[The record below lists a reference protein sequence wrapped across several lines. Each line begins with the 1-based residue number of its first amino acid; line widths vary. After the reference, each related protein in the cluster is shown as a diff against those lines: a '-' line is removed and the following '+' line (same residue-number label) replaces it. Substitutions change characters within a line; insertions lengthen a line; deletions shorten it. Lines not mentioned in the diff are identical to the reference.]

1 MMNIHEKILGGTLK
15 KTLAAPRNHG
25 RYHVSFHG
33 RKGTLKPPGT
43 GKERRLGIEP
53 DGNFRRLAQNQRIG
67 KFGVV
72 AVHKNVHRRTHG
84 IQDYWAIYRIGGTE
98 PATCGF
104 EEIKVPMFLVP
115 NPSWFFKYGFVSKI
129 GNQHFMVLKFSV
141 THTAILGYNSSKF
154 T

>member
-1 MMNIHEKILGGTLK
+1 MFIGELMEFKI
-15 KTLAAPRNHG
+15 
-25 RYHVSFHG
+25 
-33 RKGTLKPPGT
+33 
-43 GKERRLGIEP
+43 IELSIAS
-53 DGNFRRLAQNQRIG
+53 GE
-67 KFGVV
+67 
-72 AVHKNVHRRTHG
+72 
-84 IQDYWAIYRIGGTE
+84 TE

-141 THTAILGYNSSKF
+141 THTAILGNNSSKF